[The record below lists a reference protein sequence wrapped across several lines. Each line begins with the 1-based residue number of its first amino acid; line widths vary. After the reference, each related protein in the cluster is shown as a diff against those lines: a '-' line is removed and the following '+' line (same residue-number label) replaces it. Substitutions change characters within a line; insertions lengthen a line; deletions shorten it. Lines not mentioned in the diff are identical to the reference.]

1 MSENQRG
8 SYPSVIDPKA
18 PNSPLRVG
26 LLIFCVLIGWIGFQL
41 QRSISET
48 RRTENEI
55 RLLFQ
60 DLRLGMTFEEFETV
74 CLARE
79 IPRDWVWVNRDSG
92 RVEVST
98 PFRLGA
104 KNWVVYLEFQ
114 EGGMTSARVRTM
126 DSNDEY
132 PPGAPADIGP
142 PMEASPWPLKQEIIP
157 LLFAFLVLML

>member
-1 MSENQRG
+1 MSD
-8 SYPSVIDPKA
+8 SKA
-18 PNSPLRVG
+18 PNYPLRVG
-26 LLIFCVLIGWIGFQL
+26 LLIFLALIGWIGFQL
-41 QRSISET
+41 QRSISERRLET
-48 RRTENEI
+48 RRIENEI